1 MSSDDSNSNG
11 TDLWSSS
18 AGFILAT
25 AGAAIGLGNIWRFPY
40 ITGENGG
47 GAFVLVYLACV
58 SLIGVPLMM
67 AEFFIGRRGASSPSI
82 SFKNLAGEAGKS
94 HHWQV
99 VGTLGVIV
107 SFLILTFYSVIG
119 GWTLAYLLTSVTK
132 GFAGMSGT
140 DGQEQFAEFMNSPLE
155 MIFWHTLFM
164 LITAA
169 VVVHGVSKGIERLA
183 RYLMPSM
190 FLILLLLF
198 VYATMT
204 PEFEQGVSFMFN
216 FNFAKLS
223 TGSVV
228 IALGHAFFS
237 LGLAQSVMVAFG
249 SHLPRNIALTPAA
262 IIVSILDTSV
272 SLVVG
277 VIIFSIV
284 FSNGLE
290 VSSGPGLV
298 FQSLPVAFGQ
308 MPFGSVIGVAFF
320 IMLVLA
326 AWSSSVGLVVPPAD
340 HLQVRYR
347 FSRARSTWLVCI
359 AAWLIGIFCAL
370 SFSTLANFKPVAG
383 KTIYGF
389 LDYLTSSVL
398 MPVTGLLLAVFAG
411 WIVSERAAAEE
422 LQLGN
427 RAQFR
432 VWQFLVRFVV
442 PLTIVIILVNGVI

>member
-1 MSSDDSNSNG
+1 M
-11 TDLWSSS
+11 
-18 AGFILAT
+18 
-25 AGAAIGLGNIWRFPY
+25 
-40 ITGENGG
+40 
-47 GAFVLVYLACV
+47 LVYLACV
-58 SLIGVPLMM
+58 CLIGVPLMM
-67 AEFFIGRRGASSPSI
+67 AEFFIGRRGASSPSA
-82 SFKNLAGEAGKS
+82 SFRNLAGEAGKS
-94 HHWQV
+94 HHWQI

-119 GWTLAYLLTSVTK
+119 GWTLAYLVKSVST
-132 GFAGMSGT
+132 GFAGLSGV
-140 DGQEQFAEFMNSPLE
+140 DSSERFAEFMHSPLE

-164 LITAA
+164 LITVA
-169 VVVHGVSKGIERLA
+169 VVVRGVSQGIELLA

-198 VYATMT
+198 GYATT
-204 PEFEQGVSFMFN
+204 TREFGQGVSFMFN

-223 TGSVV
+223 TESVV
-228 IALGHAFFS
+228 VALGHAFFS

-249 SHLPRNIALTPAA
+249 SHLPRNVALTPAA
-262 IIVSILDTSV
+262 FIVSILDTSV

-308 MPFGSVIGVAFF
+308 MPFGSYIAIAFF

-340 HLQVRYR
+340 HLQVRHGM
-347 FSRARSTWLVCI
+347 SRPRSTWLVCVS
-359 AAWLIGIFCAL
+359 AWFIGIFCAL
-370 SFSTLANFKPVAG
+370 SFSSLAGFKPIAG

-398 MPVTGLLLAVFAG
+398 MPVTGLLVALFAG
-411 WIVSERAAAEE
+411 WIVSERAAADE
-422 LQLGN
+422 LQLGS

-432 VWQFLVRFVV
+432 VWRFLVRFVV
-442 PLTIVIILVNGVI
+442 PLTIVMILVNGVM